1 MSAKENSYGSIL
13 KSSSLIG
20 GAQFFNLLIGLV
32 RTKFVA
38 VLIGPAGVGLVG
50 TYMAIQQFAIVL
62 AGLGIG
68 QSGVRDISD
77 ARGSDDLERM
87 AETVTVLRRLSLYLG
102 LFGSLNMALLAYPL
116 SRLTFGDDGH
126 ALGLLALSVSVC
138 LGLIAAAQQA
148 ILQGFRR
155 IGDMAKAGILG
166 TILGSI
172 ATIGW
177 YFALGINGI
186 IPAILTMSV
195 ISLLFSWY
203 FSRQIEVTNVFVD
216 YKKLI
221 NHSKSLLGLGFA
233 FMWNGLM
240 LAALAYVVRLLLLR
254 EFDLATVGIYSAAF
268 GISGMIVNFVLQ
280 AMGADYFPRLSE
292 VADDSARMSQLVNEQ
307 AEVGVLLALPAIVGL
322 VVFAPVLIHVFYTP
336 EFLPAATLI
345 QWFALGCFARVFQWP
360 LGFVLLAKK
369 KSLLFAGSETFFH
382 ALHLLFILLGIRYM
396 GLEGVAVAFV
406 SLYFVSFWII
416 LFIVKRLVQFQWN
429 PAAFRLILLNVCI
442 VLGVFVLAQNVKGN
456 LGLILGAVIFCVVS
470 LCCLRG
476 LLVRV
481 GTDHRLIAAVLR
493 CAPRLK
499 NLI

>member
-1 MSAKENSYGSIL
+1 MAMA
-13 KSSSLIG
+13 IG
-20 GAQFFNLLIGLV
+20 IV

-38 VLIGPAGVGLVG
+38 VLLGPSGVGLVG
-50 TYMAIQQFAIVL
+50 TYMAIQQFVIVL
-62 AGLGIG
+62 AGLGIN

-77 ARGSDDLERM
+77 ARGSGDSARI
-87 AETVTVLRRLSLYLG
+87 AETVIVLRRLSLYLG
-102 LFGSLNMALLAYPL
+102 VGGALIMALLAYPL
-116 SRLTFGDDGH
+116 SRLTFGDGGH
-126 ALGLLALSVSVC
+126 TVAILVLSVSVFI
-138 LGLIAAAQQA
+138 GVVTAAQKA

-155 IGDMAKAGILG
+155 IGDMAKAGIFG
-166 TILGSI
+166 TILGSVVSI
-172 ATIGW
+172 VW
-177 YFALGINGI
+177 YFTLGVRGI
-186 IPAILTMSV
+186 VPAILTLS
-195 ISLLFSWY
+195 IFSLLITWS
-203 FSRQIEVTNVFVD
+203 FSRHVEVVNVPIDF
-216 YKKLI
+216 KALLR
-221 NHSKSLLGLGFA
+221 HSKSLLSLGLA
-233 FMWNGLM
+233 FMWGGLM
-240 LAALAYVVRLLLLR
+240 TAAMAYGVRLLLVH
-254 EFDLATVGIYSAAF
+254 EYGLAIVGIYSAAF
-268 GISGMIVNFVLQ
+268 GISAMIVNFVLQ
-280 AMGADYFPRLSE
+280 AMGADYFPRLSG
-292 VADDSARMSQLVNEQ
+292 VADDPVRMCKLVNEQ
-307 AEVGVLLALPAIVGL
+307 AEIGVLLALPAIVGL
-322 VVFAPVLIHVFYTP
+322 IIFAPFLVHIFYTA
-336 EFLPAATLI
+336 EFLPAVTLI

-369 KSLLFAGSETFFH
+369 KSLLFAGSQTFFH

-416 LFIVKRLVQFQWN
+416 LFIVKRLIQFQWN